1 MPTRIDGQPSPLQ
14 SPPVPGR
21 SPIRAAAALACALML
36 AAAGCGSARR
46 PDEATIHGRRLTIYS
61 SMPLE
66 GPDAALGA
74 DVVRG
79 ERLAL
84 AEDGGRVG
92 RYDVRLVALDAA
104 TPKAAGWDPAR
115 ISLNA
120 RQAARDPRAVAYV
133 GELNDGSSAVSIPLT
148 NEAGLLQVSPGD
160 TALALT
166 TATTAVAGSPE
177 RYYPNLKRAGRTFAR
192 LVPSDRVQARALVA
206 DMQRAGVTRLALLT
220 DEGTTA
226 LALTQLVQASAP
238 EHGIR
243 IVAGQ
248 TVDDQATDPRPL
260 VASVLATR
268 PDAVLYAGDVHEAVE
283 RASAVRLWEALAVSD
298 PSLKLFAPDA
308 LVDGSFAAA
317 IGPLAGAATYV
328 TRPVL
333 ALRAYPAKARRFAQ
347 AFTARYGRPPGPEAL
362 YGYEAIRSIL
372 AAARR
377 AATGRAD
384 GTLTRAVVV
393 RAYFD
398 AARSDSV
405 LGPYAIDAQG
415 DTSLAAYGA
424 YRVVDGRLRYA
435 GALAG

>member
-1 MPTRIDGQPSPLQ
+1 
-14 SPPVPGR
+14 
-21 SPIRAAAALACALML
+21 ML
-36 AAAGCGSARR
+36 AAGCGSARR

-66 GPDAALGA
+66 GPDGAAGA
-74 DVVRG
+74 DIVRG

-84 AEDGGRVG
+84 AETGGRVG
-92 RYDVRLVALDAA
+92 RYDARLVALDAA
-104 TPKAAGWDPAR
+104 TPKAAGWDPAQ

-120 RQAARDPRAVAYV
+120 RQAAQDPRAVAYV
-133 GELNDGSSAVSIPLT
+133 GELNDSSSAISIPLL

-192 LVPSDRVQARALVA
+192 LVPSDRVQAQALVA
-206 DMQRAGVTRLALLT
+206 DMQRHGVRRLALLT

-226 LALTQLVQASAP
+226 LALAQLVQASAP
-238 EHGIR
+238 EHGIG
-243 IVAGQ
+243 VVTSQ

-260 VASVLATR
+260 VASVLARR

-283 RASAVRLWEALAVSD
+283 RASAVRLWQQLASAD

-308 LVDGSFAAA
+308 LADRSFVAA

-333 ALRAYPAKARRFAQ
+333 ALGAYPAPARGFAR
-347 AFTARYGRPPGPEAL
+347 AFTARYGRPPAPEAL
-362 YGYEAIRSIL
+362 YGYEAMRSIL
-372 AAARR
+372 AALRR

-384 GTLTRAVVV
+384 GTLTRAVAV
-393 RAYFD
+393 RAFFD
-398 AARSDSV
+398 LGRRDSV

-415 DTSLAAYGA
+415 DTSLRTFGA
-424 YRVVDGRLRYA
+424 YRVEAGRLRYV
-435 GALAG
+435 GALG